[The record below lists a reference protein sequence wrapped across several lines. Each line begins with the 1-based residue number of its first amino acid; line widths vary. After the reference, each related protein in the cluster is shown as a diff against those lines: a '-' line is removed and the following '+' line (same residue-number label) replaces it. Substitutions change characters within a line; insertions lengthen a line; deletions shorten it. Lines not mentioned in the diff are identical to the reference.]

1 MRLPSGT
8 PRFTVPASL
17 VKILDRDLA
26 FAGIAERDD
35 RGRTLDVHSLRTT
48 FGTLLSRGG
57 VPLRTAQEAMRHSD
71 PSLTANVYTDP
82 KLLDVAGAMDA
93 LPELPLGGAPGTP
106 ESDRARATGTDGGR
120 GFVAPTVAPTWC
132 NERQFVAIHDNV
144 IAFHQDRAEPREVSA
159 SPDSGKAKAKVTT
172 PGNVSSSERAM
183 GIEPTTFSLGS

>member
-57 VPLRTAQEAMRHSD
+57 VPLRTAQEAMRH
-71 PSLTANVYTDP
+71 PYF
-82 KLLDVAGAMDA
+82 AG
-93 LPELPLGGAPGTP
+93 LN
-106 ESDRARATGTDGGR
+106 
-120 GFVAPTVAPTWC
+120 F
-132 NERQFVAIHDNV
+132 
-144 IAFHQDRAEPREVSA
+144 
-159 SPDSGKAKAKVTT
+159 
-172 PGNVSSSERAM
+172 
-183 GIEPTTFSLGS
+183 